1 MKNPEIL
8 LLLLVPLAVFY
19 TALKTGTDRS
29 DFFYTVTVYRRKKE
43 AASLFK
49 IKYFYLAV
57 LYCFGM
63 SLIILSLSSP
73 FVILKNKKEDGGL
86 SSAFLKD
93 TLFVFDISRSMLS
106 DDGDGESRLEK
117 SKKAAAEI
125 ISRTTG
131 RSGIVIF
138 KGDAYTLIPLA
149 ENRHNAVIDSL
160 SGISPDIYSQ
170 AGTDIG
176 KGLSKALAS
185 FPLHEKTEK
194 IIYLFTDG
202 EEPEKG
208 SFDDTA
214 QAIGKKI
221 RDNNIS
227 LFIIPPDRKSASPV
241 PGSDILS
248 TPDFEMIGELGN
260 LPGAR
265 VLSYNEIIHAPSAPM
280 ETAGENDL
288 SRYFT
293 ASGILILLAA
303 LFLKG
308 IKWRG
313 II

>member
-8 LLLLVPLAVFY
+8 LLLFVPLSIFY
-19 TALKTGTDRS
+19 TALKTGTERS

-57 LYCFGM
+57 LYCFGL

-73 FVILKNKKEDGGL
+73 FVILKNKREDGGP

-106 DDGDGESRLEK
+106 DDGEGESRLEK

-125 ISRTTG
+125 ISRSTG

-149 ENRHNAVIDSL
+149 ENRYNAVVESL
-160 SGISPDIYSQ
+160 SGINPDIYSQ

-176 KGLSKALAS
+176 KGLLKALAS
-185 FPLHEKTEK
+185 FPLNEKTEK
-194 IIYLFTDG
+194 VIYLFTDG

-208 SFDDTA
+208 AFDDIN

-221 RDNNIS
+221 KDNNIS
-227 LFIIPPDRKSASPV
+227 LFIIPPDRKTAASV
-241 PGSDILS
+241 PGTEILS
-248 TPDFEMIGELGN
+248 TPDFKMIGELGN

-265 VLSYNEIIHAPSAPM
+265 ILSYKEIIHAPSAPM
-280 ETAGENDL
+280 ETTEETDL
-288 SRYFT
+288 SRYFS